1 MPTYN
6 KLVRDKIPEI
16 IKNTGKDFKTEIL
29 SNDRYIEELKTKL
42 NEEITEYQ
50 ETTTDTNALEELA
63 DVLELMHA
71 LAGVHGASFD
81 EIEKVRKE
89 KAAKRGGFTD
99 RIFLIEVG
107 GNVIFDSVQDALDQG
122 ADF

>member
-29 SNDRYIEELKTKL
+29 PNDRYIEELKTKL

-50 ETTTDTNALEELA
+50 EAETDSDALEELA

-71 LAGVHGASFD
+71 LASMHGAS
-81 EIEKVRKE
+81 IEEVE
-89 KAAKRGGFTD
+89 KIREDKAVNRGGFED
-99 RIFLIEVG
+99 KIFLIEVE
-107 GNVIFDSVQDALDQG
+107 D
-122 ADF
+122 